1 MHDLRILLRIEF
13 KRAFKSK
20 AFYICLAIGIA
31 LAAGSFINKAVPHMD
46 VLKGFT
52 GNAASYPFSVYNSW
66 MGNLLDMS
74 RLQQHIYMYACF
86 IRHCLIVDF
95 L

>member
-31 LAAGSFINKAVPHMD
+31 LAAGSLLIKP
-46 VLKGFT
+46 
-52 GNAASYPFSVYNSW
+52 YRIW
-66 MGNLLDMS
+66 M
-74 RLQQHIYMYACF
+74 Y
-86 IRHCLIVDF
+86 
-95 L
+95 

>member
-66 MGNLLDMS
+66 MGNFVGYEPFATAYL
-74 RLQQHIYMYACF
+74 
-86 IRHCLIVDF
+86 
-95 L
+95 

>member
-46 VLKGFT
+46 V
-52 GNAASYPFSVYNSW
+52 
-66 MGNLLDMS
+66 
-74 RLQQHIYMYACF
+74 
-86 IRHCLIVDF
+86 
-95 L
+95 

>member
-46 VLKGFT
+46 VLKGFMD
-52 GNAASYPFSVYNSW
+52 G
-66 MGNLLDMS
+66 
-74 RLQQHIYMYACF
+74 
-86 IRHCLIVDF
+86 
-95 L
+95 

>member
-31 LAAGSFINKAVPHMD
+31 LVAGSLLIKP
-46 VLKGFT
+46 
-52 GNAASYPFSVYNSW
+52 YRIW
-66 MGNLLDMS
+66 M
-74 RLQQHIYMYACF
+74 Y
-86 IRHCLIVDF
+86 
-95 L
+95 